1 MSNTSFRVD
10 LAELGALRD
19 LLVRAE
25 HTVQNAAGALGAA
38 DAPPPGGPGS
48 ALDPATGTATGTAD
62 LDRACADLMG
72 HWSAGLGD
80 LGRQLEQTA
89 EGLAAAARNYS
100 GTEGRL
106 AAALRSTAP
115 QLPAVAELRR

>member
-19 LLVRAE
+19 ALVRAE
-25 HTVQNAAGALGAA
+25 QAVRNAAGALGAA
-38 DAPPPGGPGS
+38 DA
-48 ALDPATGTATGTAD
+48 AAGTAD
-62 LDRACADLMG
+62 LDRACAELLG
-72 HWSAGLGD
+72 HWSAVLGD

-89 EGLAAAARNYS
+89 DGVATAARNYS
-100 GTEGRL
+100 GTESRL

-115 QLPAVAELRR
+115 AVRPPAPRLPAASEASR